1 MKGHFHSIMKNDGF
15 IMLQVLFTIA
25 LLFILVTS
33 SIASYRNE
41 VYITKRQIEQ
51 VKIETLFQTAQTKY
65 KQTLSESGP
74 PLSPV
79 SYNFPDGTVD
89 ISVSDYTEHY
99 VKLQF
104 LITFHDKES
113 DAYFSINH
121 LLVR

>member
-89 ISVSDYTEHY
+89 ISVSDYTGHY